1 MRKRLLTFA
10 AVGLLATAT
19 MTACDSSDDQTSTAA
34 TNSTTTVGKGAGKAR
49 VGVILP
55 DTVSAQ
61 RWGTADPKY
70 LRAAFQAANVPVEV
84 ENAQGNPA
92 DFVKIAQ
99 NMVASG
105 VKVLII
111 ASIDSIS
118 GKAALDAAHAKKIPT
133 IDYDRLTLNGR
144 ADYYVTFDGGRV
156 GELQAYGLSK
166 CLDAMHKT
174 NPVIAE
180 VNGSPTDNNATLF
193 KAGYDGVLESDY
205 DSGEYV
211 KGPDQWVP
219 DWKPED
225 AATIFAQMLSQRP
238 DIGGVLSA
246 NDGMAGAII
255 SVLKKKGLNGRV
267 PVTGQDASVAGL
279 QALLSGDQCM
289 TVYKPIKPEAEA
301 AAELAVQLFKGQK
314 PALNEK
320 VKDPESGAYLPS
332 RLLKPSAVYVD
343 NIGDVIKDGFATT
356 KDICT
361 AAYTSKCRQHDLIK

>member
-19 MTACDSSDDQTSTAA
+19 MTACDSSDDQTSAA
-34 TNSTTTVGKGAGKAR
+34 TTSNTTVGKGDGKAR

-70 LRAAFQAANVPVEV
+70 LKSAFQAAGVDVEV
-84 ENAQGNPA
+84 ENAQGNAA

-99 NMVASG
+99 NMIGSG

-111 ASIDSIS
+111 ASLDSTS

-133 IDYDRLTLNGR
+133 IDYDRLTLGGG
-144 ADYYVTFDGGRV
+144 ADYYVTFNGQRV

-166 CLDAMHKT
+166 CLSDKHKT

-180 VNGSPTDNNATLF
+180 LNGSPTDNNATLF
-193 KAGYDGVLESDY
+193 KDGYDSVLEDSY
-205 DSGEYV
+205 DSGQFV
-211 KGPDQWVP
+211 KGPDQWVT
-219 DWKPED
+219 DWKPEN
-225 AATIFAQMLSQRP
+225 AAAIFAQMLVQRP

-246 NDGMAGAII
+246 NDGMAEAVI
-255 SVLKKKGLNGRV
+255 SVLKKKGLNGRI
-267 PVTGQDASVAGL
+267 PVTGQDASTAGL

-314 PALNEK
+314 PATTEQT
-320 VKDPESGAYLPS
+320 KDPESGAYIPS
-332 RLLKPSAVYVD
+332 KLLRPSPVTVD
-343 NIGDVIKDGFATT
+343 NINDVIKDGFATT
-356 KDICT
+356 KDVCT
-361 AAYTSKCRQHDLIK
+361 AAYAAKCRQHDLIP

>member
-34 TNSTTTVGKGAGKAR
+34 TNSTTTVGKGDGKAR

-70 LRAAFQAANVPVEV
+70 LKAAFQAANVPVEV
-84 ENAQGNPA
+84 ENAQGNAA

-99 NMVASG
+99 NMVDSG

-144 ADYYVTFDGGRV
+144 ADYYVTFNGGRV

-166 CLDAMHKT
+166 CLDAMNKV

-193 KAGYDGVLESDY
+193 KGGYDGVLENDY
-205 DSGEYV
+205 DTGEYV

-225 AATIFAQMLSQRP
+225 AAAIFAQMLSQRP

-255 SVLKKKGLNGRV
+255 SVLKKKGLNGKV

-289 TVYKPIKPEAEA
+289 TVYKPIKPEAENA
-301 AAELAVQLFKGQK
+301 ADLAVQLFKGQK
-314 PALNEK
+314 PVTTDK
-320 VKDPESGAYLPS
+320 TKDPESGAYIPS
-332 RLLKPSAVYVD
+332 RLLSPSAITVD
-343 NIGDVIKDGFATT
+343 NISDVINTGFASAAEV
-356 KDICT
+356 CT
-361 AAYTSKCRQHDLIK
+361 AAYKAKCRDHKLIK